1 MENSYHDNDKTAET
15 DDQIV
20 TLDVIWQFVNKEYEV
35 EKILGKGSFGFVV
48 KAKHRKTGA
57 VRAIKH
63 IKNVFS
69 TLYEARKLV
78 REI

>member
-1 MENSYHDNDKTAET
+1 MDNFEHDNEKTAESEN
-15 DDQIV
+15 V
-20 TLDVIWQFVNKEYEV
+20 VRLDLIWQFVNKEYEI
-35 EKILGKGSFGFVV
+35 EKILGKGSFGFVI

-63 IKNVFS
+63 IRNVFE